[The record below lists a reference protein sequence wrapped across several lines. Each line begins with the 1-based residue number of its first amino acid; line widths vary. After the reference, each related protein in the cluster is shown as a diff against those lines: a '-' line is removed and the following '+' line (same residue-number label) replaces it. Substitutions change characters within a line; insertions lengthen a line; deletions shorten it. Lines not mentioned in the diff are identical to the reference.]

1 MWWRF
6 VKEAIHIGTIK
17 RDLHEKER
25 QFDGTYRLNTAAGVK
40 QLLGDYHAFQARQY
54 LGDYEAVVVLA
65 DLAEAVRLA
74 QLTERQ
80 RQAVELVYGADLT
93 QKAAGERMG
102 GLAKNTV
109 SELVDRAC
117 EAVADVYYYWAS
129 HGEGYTINDITFE
142 GETE

>member
-1 MWWRF
+1 
-6 VKEAIHIGTIK
+6 VKGVGNIGTVK

-74 QLTERQ
+74 GLTDRQ
-80 RQAVELVYGADLT
+80 RQAVELVYEADLT
-93 QKAAGERMG
+93 QVEAGKRLG
-102 GLAKNTV
+102 IGQDVV
-109 SELVDRAC
+109 SYHLEKAC
-117 EAVADVYYYWAS
+117 EAIADIYYYWS
-129 HGEGYTINDITFE
+129 GHGEGYDHR
-142 GETE
+142 

>member
-6 VKEAIHIGTIK
+6 VKEAIHIGTVK

-93 QKAAGERMG
+93 QVEAGKRLG
-102 GLAKNTV
+102 IAQNTL
-109 SELVDRAC
+109 SEALDRAC
-117 EAVADVYYYWAS
+117 EAIADVYYFWS
-129 HGEGYTINDITFE
+129 GHGEGYSA
-142 GETE
+142 GELTEEETV

>member
-1 MWWRF
+1 M
-6 VKEAIHIGTIK
+6 GTVK

-93 QKAAGERMG
+93 QVEAGKRMG
-102 GLAKNTV
+102 VVREAVKLYVN
-109 SELVDRAC
+109 DAC
-117 EAVADVYYYWAS
+117 EKIADIYYCWAS
-129 HGEGYTINDITFE
+129 HGEGYVVGALINE
-142 GETE
+142 EETDNDE